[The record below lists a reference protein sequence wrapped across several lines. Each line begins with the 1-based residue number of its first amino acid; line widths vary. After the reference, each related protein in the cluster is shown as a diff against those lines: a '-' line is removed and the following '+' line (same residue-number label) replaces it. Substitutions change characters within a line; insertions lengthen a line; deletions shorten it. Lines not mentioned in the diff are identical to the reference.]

1 MREQLAVL
9 LFSFGVA
16 WLATRFVLC
25 LAAPLGLIQAP
36 NHRSSHVKPTATGGG
51 VGMVVAITL
60 VAGWFAVMQSEPL
73 YPLLLGLLLAT
84 LGLWDDMGHVPA
96 GLRFGVQLLVVG
108 VFLLLVGVLP
118 AWDFPGLGVLQ
129 GWPLLLVLLVAGVW
143 WVNLFNFMDGIDGLA
158 GVQGLSMLAVAA
170 GLLVWVEPAVRS
182 EVLWLFILCI
192 AAAILGFLAMNWPP
206 AKIFMGDVGS
216 TWLSFI
222 IFTVALLTIQRGW
235 LSYGCWLVLASV
247 FVIDASITL
256 FTRLIRGERWYEA
269 HRSHAYQHLAR
280 RWQGD
285 QKAGHRKV
293 TLLVMVINVLWLAP
307 WAVIVLKIPA
317 YTWAW
322 LVAAWTPIVAAV
334 LYLKAGQSE
343 KH

>member
-118 AWDFPGLGVLQ
+118 AWDFPGLGALQ

-293 TLLVMVINVLWLAP
+293 TVLVMVINVLWLAP
-307 WAVIVLKIPA
+307 WAVIILKIPA

-322 LVAAWTPIVAAV
+322 LVVAWTPIVAAV
-334 LYLKAGQSE
+334 LYLKAGQPE